1 MNIDSSLSAKY
12 SSIKKSIGPPPSSL
26 HESIILPADGSVSY
40 QELADMVT
48 DINVNVVSVEERLSD
63 HVYLYER
70 EEGVLKIAA

>member
-12 SSIKKSIGPPPSSL
+12 S
-26 HESIILPADGSVSY
+26 DGSVSY